1 MVLFAPEGESSVIAE
16 KQLQDLIL
24 DISEGYKPV
33 LSLKGNYDDPFV
45 ALALAERHAAT
56 DSDIVKAER
65 IESIIKLVI
74 NDLLSKPVSGET
86 GRQLAAFQQRLGF
99 LFKYKSYTIKCSTL
113 LGYSIFLHNAAE
125 GFSFQRHI
133 THKTEAFHIL
143 EVKEG
148 GYVFICEYED
158 WQRIYDKT
166 SFDAGL
172 SGEHNETYDQ
182 FKYEPQP
189 GDFIVVDKLGT
200 VHTVVGCVLEEY
212 ATISTD
218 MVDRLHDQNEG
229 RQIPSYFERQYALE
243 QLRTVSVPN
252 RTRHVALENGSNDAK
267 GVEIEPRKIRGGLR
281 TALLDSF
288 LTASLYQVEPR
299 SQTEFFRSD
308 SQASVMFV
316 SAGSGHL
323 LVGDSFEIASMSAPT
338 IPISRGGTVLVAPG
352 LNYCFSNEGA
362 EPLKIS
368 EQRIHPEVSLL

>member
-1 MVLFAPEGESSVIAE
+1 MIAE
-16 KQLQDLIL
+16 KRLQDLIV
-24 DISEGYKPV
+24 DISEGYKPAH
-33 LSLKGNYDDPFV
+33 SLKGNYDDPFV
-45 ALALAERHAAT
+45 ALALAERHAHT

-74 NDLLSKPVSGET
+74 NDILSRPVSGET

-113 LGYSIFLHNAAE
+113 LGYSIFLHNASE

-143 EVKEG
+143 EVKKG
-148 GYVFICEYED
+148 GYVFICEYDD
-158 WQRIYDKT
+158 WQKIYDKT
-166 SFDAGL
+166 SFDAWL
-172 SGEHNETYDQ
+172 SGEQNEKYNQ
-182 FKYEPQP
+182 YKYEPQP

-200 VHTVVGCVLEEY
+200 VHSVVGCVLEEY

-229 RQIPSYFERQYALE
+229 KQIPSYFERQYALE

-252 RTRHVALENGSNDAK
+252 RTRHVALENGSNNARE
-267 GVEIEPRKIRGGLR
+267 VEIVPEKIRGGSR
-281 TALLDSF
+281 TVLLDSF

-299 SQTEFFRSD
+299 SQTEFLGSD
-308 SQASVMFV
+308 GQASVMFV

-323 LVGDSFEIASMSAPT
+323 LLGDSSEISSMTAPSV
-338 IPISRGGTVLVAPG
+338 PISRGETVLVAPG
-352 LNYCFSNEGA
+352 LNYGFSNEGS